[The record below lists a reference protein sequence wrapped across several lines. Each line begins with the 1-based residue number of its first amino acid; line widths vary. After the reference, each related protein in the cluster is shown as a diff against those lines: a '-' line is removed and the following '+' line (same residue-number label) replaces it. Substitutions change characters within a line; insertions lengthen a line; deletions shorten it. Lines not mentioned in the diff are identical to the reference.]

1 MVNDQVGDGDSCEV
15 RNKSLKSEMRFGAE
29 SAVTKQSGNSSHGK
43 ASLDSESLPKENGS
57 PNGLV
62 GPGQMPAL
70 TMAKAPAALAFVTP
84 RASQPGTEED
94 SATATCPSYQNQDHG
109 IS

>member
-57 PNGLV
+57 PVVWLD
-62 GPGQMPAL
+62 PA
-70 TMAKAPAALAFVTP
+70 KC
-84 RASQPGTEED
+84 Q
-94 SATATCPSYQNQDHG
+94 H
-109 IS
+109 